1 VLSLAF
7 DCSLKLFALSLDKLH
22 VISIDSVAVEG
33 DTVAIVVFDVE
44 ELFELAIE
52 TFLFLSVLIEHS
64 FLSYLRI

>member
-1 VLSLAF
+1 
-7 DCSLKLFALSLDKLH
+7 LSLDKLH

-52 TFLFLSVLIEHS
+52 TFLFRSVLIEHS
-64 FLSYLRI
+64 FFPIYEYKSEDFAILNYE